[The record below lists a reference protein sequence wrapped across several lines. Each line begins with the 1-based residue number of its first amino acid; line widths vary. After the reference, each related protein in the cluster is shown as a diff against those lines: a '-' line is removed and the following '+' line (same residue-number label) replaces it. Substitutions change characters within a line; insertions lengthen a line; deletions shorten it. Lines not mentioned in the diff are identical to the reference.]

1 MGKRG
6 AIAFT
11 PDWEEFGKLCGIQC
25 TLSEIA
31 AYYDVSEDTIERAV
45 KRTHKLKFAD
55 YFKQKRKKGFVSL
68 RRTMWQLALKGDK
81 TMLIWLSKQHLEFT
95 DKMVV
100 KEPKRDAEK
109 KDESRAGEALQK
121 LEALFSELKRPQV
134 DDRDKRLGLIAKKL
148 GIES

>member
-81 TMLIWLSKQHLEFT
+81 TMLIWLSKQHLKFSE
-95 DKMVV
+95 KMTVR
-100 KEPKRDAEK
+100 EPKKDAPPPPPTQDALGLLEK
-109 KDESRAGEALQK
+109 MLNEIKPKREEN
-121 LEALFSELKRPQV
+121 SEERMLAIA
-134 DDRDKRLGLIAKKL
+134 KRLG
-148 GIES
+148 IEK

>member
-45 KRTHKLKFAD
+45 KRAHKLKFAD

-100 KEPKRDAEK
+100 KEPKRDTEK

-148 GIES
+148 GIEK

>member
-11 PDWEEFGKLCGIQC
+11 PDWEEFAKLCGIQC

-31 AYYDVSEDTIERAV
+31 SYYDVSEDTIERAV
-45 KRTHKLKFAD
+45 KRAHKLKFAD

-81 TMLIWLSKQHLEFT
+81 TMLIWLSKQHLKFSE
-95 DKMVV
+95 KMTVR
-100 KEPKRDAEK
+100 EPKKPDAPPPAP
-109 KDESRAGEALQK
+109 DTNAVK
-121 LEALFSELKRPQV
+121 LLEVLLSELKPKSVV
-134 DDRDKRLGLIAKKL
+134 DENAKMLAIAKRLG
-148 GIES
+148 IEK